1 MRNYIKLILAL
12 MFIGCSSP
20 NDKLYFKNE
29 YHELV
34 EFQGEKINLT
44 LIPLY
49 NGGYEIHNFK
59 DDLLCDSIGRYKS
72 FKADSDFFKFMA
84 SKHYERIGWKL
95 NSDVQMTYR
104 FSK

>member
-1 MRNYIKLILAL
+1 MLVRRSAITMNKPLPRNPNLQNLMRNLIKLILV
-12 MFIGCSSP
+12 FGFVGCSSP

-34 EFQGEKINLT
+34 EFQDEKIDLT

-49 NGGYEIHNFK
+49 RGGYEIHNFK

-72 FKADSDFFKFMA
+72 FKVDSDFFK
-84 SKHYERIGWKL
+84 
-95 NSDVQMTYR
+95 
-104 FSK
+104 